1 MGTSRRT
8 DKPPTYSVGDYL
20 IGAVNLVHYG
30 AAFLAILSAVTGVL
44 MLRFARGVGVALLG
58 FAALLLLVQLVS
70 RVRHLR
76 SLDRI
81 RYVRGTVQFR
91 SDEAGA
97 WVSEDRVERIASK
110 RFLYADAWRPIT
122 LGYPGIEVKL
132 SGIREPV
139 ELLYPPGFEELRDR
153 MFAYLSRRHPND
165 IVESEQ
171 DE

>member
-1 MGTSRRT
+1 MGTSRRSER
-8 DKPPTYSVGDYL
+8 PPTYSVGDYL
-20 IGAVNLVHYG
+20 VGALNLVHYG
-30 AAFLAILSAVTGVL
+30 AAFLAILFVVSGL
-44 MLRFARGVGVALLG
+44 LLLRFVRGVGVVLLAL
-58 FAALLLLVQLVS
+58 AALLLLVQLVS
-70 RVRHLR
+70 RVRHVR

-81 RYVRGTVQFR
+81 RCVRGTVELW

-122 LGYPGIEVKL
+122 LGYPGIEVEL
-132 SGIREPV
+132 SGISEPV

-153 MFAYLSRRHPND
+153 MFAYLSRRHPKN
-165 IVESEQ
+165 IVASEQ

>member
-1 MGTSRRT
+1 MGTSRKT
-8 DKPPTYSVGDYL
+8 EKPPTYSVGDYL
-20 IGAVNLVHYG
+20 VGAINLVHYG
-30 AAFLAILSAVTGVL
+30 AAFLAVLFVVTGLL
-44 MLRFARGVGVALLG
+44 MLRFARAVGLALLG
-58 FAALLLLVQLVS
+58 LAALLLLVQLVS
-70 RVRHLR
+70 RVRHVR

-81 RYVRGTVQFR
+81 RCVRGTVELW
-91 SDEAGA
+91 SDEASA
-97 WVSEDRVERIASK
+97 WVSDHRVERIASK

-153 MFAYLSRRHPND
+153 MFAYLSRRHPAN